1 GLRGGRGR
9 GPIQGGW
16 GAESGRREGKIREA
30 EERESVARGDITRR
44 RRRRIGK
51 QKRANWWRA
60 GTSQEGGGGWKA
72 RPQRSVRWR
81 ERGQRR
87 GRDSETGRLRGT
99 IIVLGSFLFSESCL
113 LSRARCGTTAGS
125 LRSSREFEYRRVA
138 ALRGIIHFFGGVLR
152 YKTRQVGVRSES
164 QGRTAVRRKL
174 HRGTVGEKKRRT
186 PVFGLAVGQR
196 SISPGVALGVR
207 SVSPRF
213 EALCAAPP
221 RRGVGNPLSLGL
233 SVPAPDS
240 VSRGVAVRPP
250 SLPRQS
256 PHHLLLLLPLHPSS
270 SRRAPGQVSK
280 CRRPCSC
287 CRRDPAACWG
297 GGLSRVVRNSIT
309 IKMVLGIVLFFAGM
323 SSLYVNHRL
332 GLSLAG
338 VGLVLVFVP
347 AEFLF
352 GLCID
357 FKGHKEHGRCSR
369 SGSTKSDNRP
379 PTEVVVEDDG
389 CRSASGDNAST
400 LPPEVVPQG
409 GGSGDATC
417 GSLPNGGSSPGSDSR
432 RTSSPRCTCQA
443 GKNSPPDASAQ
454 LHRTRSDVLRTGPGS
469 AVDVRS
475 DASPPADDVR
485 KEVTPAPTC
494 KFHRTRS
501 AVLRAE
507 DLPKNPPPQAVRF
520 NVGSDADEPAA
531 AAASGVA
538 ARTPHGGSRARTAPG
553 QSCSTRATLV
563 RGVSFEQSKFHRSKS
578 AVMHRGSLSG
588 DEATMSSPSSSAKS
602 SPTRSPRG
610 QVNSS
615 PHKERPLAPAVARV
629 QQLQQIPALR
639 IQSCKAGSGAVS
651 DPRVPTM
658 AVQLY
663 DAPFARTPIS
673 DLSNENYTRFHRI
686 RAVQQQQQL
695 QAAAVGATGV
705 TARRKEATES
715 PNLLLRTRSM
725 TTSRSS
731 TNLAQPQQQDGPRTT
746 GKPNK
751 DKSGCPSQDAKTHS
765 SPGDASQRLAA
776 EATTPK
782 LRRTSSGPSRRPA
795 RTSKELAV
803 AMPWT
808 SLAVQT
814 AAGVITLLC
823 KPQRQEAES
832 ASLLPPK
839 PAKAV
844 VREASGVVPRIVTVS
859 VSGDEDSSADRE
871 DNASPSG
878 QRGSSSSLAQTSS

>member
-1 GLRGGRGR
+1 MPSRGLEYSRSETCLGSNEFG
-9 GPIQGGW
+9 
-16 GAESGRREGKIREA
+16 
-30 EERESVARGDITRR
+30 VRR
-44 RRRRIGK
+44 R
-51 QKRANWWRA
+51 
-60 GTSQEGGGGWKA
+60 
-72 RPQRSVRWR
+72 
-81 ERGQRR
+81 
-87 GRDSETGRLRGT
+87 
-99 IIVLGSFLFSESCL
+99 VLGSL
-113 LSRARCGTTAGS
+113 L
-125 LRSSREFEYRRVA
+125 
-138 ALRGIIHFFGGVLR
+138 
-152 YKTRQVGVRSES
+152 
-164 QGRTAVRRKL
+164 
-174 HRGTVGEKKRRT
+174 
-186 PVFGLAVGQR
+186 
-196 SISPGVALGVR
+196 
-207 SVSPRF
+207 
-213 EALCAAPP
+213 
-221 RRGVGNPLSLGL
+221 
-233 SVPAPDS
+233 
-240 VSRGVAVRPP
+240 
-250 SLPRQS
+250 
-256 PHHLLLLLPLHPSS
+256 
-270 SRRAPGQVSK
+270 
-280 CRRPCSC
+280 
-287 CRRDPAACWG
+287 
-297 GGLSRVVRNSIT
+297 
-309 IKMVLGIVLFFAGM
+309 
-323 SSLYVNHRL
+323 
-332 GLSLAG
+332 
-338 VGLVLVFVP
+338 
-347 AEFLF
+347 
-352 GLCID
+352 
-357 FKGHKEHGRCSR
+357 
-369 SGSTKSDNRP
+369 
-379 PTEVVVEDDG
+379 
-389 CRSASGDNAST
+389 
-400 LPPEVVPQG
+400 
-409 GGSGDATC
+409 
-417 GSLPNGGSSPGSDSR
+417 
-432 RTSSPRCTCQA
+432 
-443 GKNSPPDASAQ
+443 SAQ
-454 LHRTRSDVLRTGPGS
+454 LHRTRSDVLRTGPGP

-507 DLPKNPPPQAVRF
+507 DLPKNAPPQVVRF

-538 ARTPHGGSRARTAPG
+538 ARTPPGGSRARTAAG
-553 QSCSTRATLV
+553 QSCRAVLV

-639 IQSCKAGSGAVS
+639 IQSSSKAGAGAVS
-651 DPRVPTM
+651 DPRVSTM

-686 RAVQQQQQL
+686 RAVQQQQQQQQL

-751 DKSGCPSQDAKTHS
+751 DKSGSSSQDAKTRS
-765 SPGDASQRLAA
+765 SPGDASQRLAV

-878 QRGSSSSLAQTSS
+878 QRGFSSSLAQTSS

>member
-1 GLRGGRGR
+1 MPPAMLVL
-9 GPIQGGW
+9 Q
-16 GAESGRREGKIREA
+16 
-30 EERESVARGDITRR
+30 TRP
-44 RRRRIGK
+44 
-51 QKRANWWRA
+51 
-60 GTSQEGGGGWKA
+60 S
-72 RPQRSVRWR
+72 
-81 ERGQRR
+81 
-87 GRDSETGRLRGT
+87 RL
-99 IIVLGSFLFSESCL
+99 L
-113 LSRARCGTTAGS
+113 
-125 LRSSREFEYRRVA
+125 
-138 ALRGIIHFFGGVLR
+138 
-152 YKTRQVGVRSES
+152 
-164 QGRTAVRRKL
+164 
-174 HRGTVGEKKRRT
+174 
-186 PVFGLAVGQR
+186 
-196 SISPGVALGVR
+196 
-207 SVSPRF
+207 
-213 EALCAAPP
+213 
-221 RRGVGNPLSLGL
+221 
-233 SVPAPDS
+233 
-240 VSRGVAVRPP
+240 
-250 SLPRQS
+250 
-256 PHHLLLLLPLHPSS
+256 
-270 SRRAPGQVSK
+270 
-280 CRRPCSC
+280 
-287 CRRDPAACWG
+287 G

-369 SGSTKSDNRP
+369 SGSTKSDNLP

-389 CRSASGDNAST
+389 SASGDNAST

-469 AVDVRS
+469 AADVRS

-485 KEVTPAPTC
+485 KEVTSTPTC

-507 DLPKNPPPQAVRF
+507 DLPKNAPPQVVRF

-531 AAASGVA
+531 TATSGVA
-538 ARTPHGGSRARTAPG
+538 ARTLPGGSRARTAAGP
-553 QSCSTRATLV
+553 SCSARSALV

-588 DEATMSSPSSSAKS
+588 DEATMSSPSSSAKY

-639 IQSCKAGSGAVS
+639 IQSSSKAGAGAVS

-695 QAAAVGATGV
+695 QAATVGATGV

-731 TNLAQPQQQDGPRTT
+731 TNLAQRQQQDGPRTT

-751 DKSGCPSQDAKTHS
+751 DKSGSPSQDAKTRS
-765 SPGDASQRLAA
+765 SPSDASQRLAA

-844 VREASGVVPRIVTVS
+844 VRETSGVVPRIVTVS